1 MTEAM
6 YDLMYII
13 DTLVRIIMMISIT
26 SITIYFIKFF
36 KSRLRRKSNLTIKQL
51 NKVEEKPCV
60 IGLYFVNLYIIK
72 KEENKMENARAI
84 RILKGYLKVLEEK
97 HNAKPSKDEF
107 VKGMYLAGEGELGNA
122 IKLLEADDEQVID
135 GMALEDAEED
145 ADFIIGL
152 GEAEFYSAPVGSMY
166 KVWVDGKW
174 DTRYVKEEGVLELYD
189 K

>member
-13 DTLVRIIMMISIT
+13 ATLVRIIMMISIT

-72 KEENKMENARAI
+72 KEKIMNR
-84 RILKGYLKVLEEK
+84 
-97 HNAKPSKDEF
+97 
-107 VKGMYLAGEGELGNA
+107 EGEKLGNIIARVGLFFVIA
-122 IKLLEADDEQVID
+122 IIIIINNGVI
-135 GMALEDAEED
+135 
-145 ADFIIGL
+145 
-152 GEAEFYSAPVGSMY
+152 
-166 KVWVDGKW
+166 
-174 DTRYVKEEGVLELYD
+174 
-189 K
+189 